1 MDTPQSIIGSPRYL
15 RVSMPQSAIAEACED
30 FIDIFVV
37 VEEAKMAEK
46 MNLVTVT
53 KLFENKTGSAGG
65 RGSVKLKV

>member
-1 MDTPQSIIGSPRYL
+1 
-15 RVSMPQSAIAEACED
+15 MPQSAIAEACED

-46 MNLVTVT
+46 MNLVTVA